1 MKSIHNLLWSLDL
14 DFAAKVRHRMRYD
27 KNPLHITVTDKYK
40 VREYAGSKAVKT
52 ANLLFETDNP
62 QTIPFSELPPNYL
75 IKMNHGSGW
84 NILSFDSE
92 LYLFRDGAE
101 LVNPDGSYVN
111 TNSAKRYK
119 LTQDRARS
127 LSSEWLKSRYSKREW
142 AYQHIVPRI
151 IIEELL
157 VAKDN
162 RELKDYRLYTFHG
175 EVKAILVD
183 SPLYRRNRE
192 NVFFD
197 PDWKEIKLTKYDE
210 KVPHPLPEKPDSLE
224 EMIDVAQKLGKDLDF
239 ARIDLY
245 DTTQGVVQGEV
256 TVYPDGGLPNTPT
269 FCPVFNRWLGD
280 QWQQNL
286 NRLDATTTF
295 FWYGLSVMG
304 EIF

>member
-1 MKSIHNLLWSLDL
+1 MKSIYNLFWSLEL

-27 KNPLHITVTDKYK
+27 RNPLHITVTDKYN
-40 VREYAGSKAVKT
+40 VREYARSKAVKT
-52 ANLLFETDNP
+52 AKLLFESNNP
-62 QTIPFSELPPNYL
+62 QAIPFLKLPSNYI

-84 NILSFDSE
+84 NILSFNSR

-111 TNSAKRYK
+111 ENTVHRYR
-119 LTQDRARS
+119 LTQEQAINLCSGWIKR
-127 LSSEWLKSRYSKREW
+127 RYSKREW

-151 IIEELL
+151 MIEELL
-157 VAKDN
+157 VSKDN
-162 RELKDYRLYTFHG
+162 RELKDYRLYTFYG

-210 KVPHPLPEKPDSLE
+210 KPPHPLPEKPDNLE
-224 EMIDVAQKLGKDLDF
+224 EMIDVAQRLGKNIDF

-245 DTTQGVVQGEV
+245 DTTQGVVLGEV

-269 FCPVFNRWLGD
+269 FCPVFNQWLGD
-280 QWQQNL
+280 QWQQRI
-286 NRLDATTTF
+286 NRTDAITTF
-295 FWYGLSVMG
+295 FWYGLSTIG
-304 EIF
+304 EIT